1 MMDFWTLQDVKR
13 FKEISSREF
22 KQAEKAIYDLL
33 GEWLQQR
40 SPSSKI
46 YIDPGEFGIDVI
58 QSIGRFSIGYE
69 VKMTKLSNGHIDPS
83 PLFQGIGQAIH
94 YLRRGMDRAYLV
106 VPALQD
112 VQYFTE
118 LFQAT
123 VTIVGLILFDR
134 HFDFEETVKPTDSH
148 LYSNDMKK
156 ILEELLPTHKLG
168 IATLRLQRFKERWTR

>member
-1 MMDFWTLQDVKR
+1 MDLWTLQDVKR
-13 FKEISSREF
+13 FKEISSTEF

-40 SPSSKI
+40 LPSSKI

-58 QSIGRFSIGYE
+58 QSTGRFSVGYE
-69 VKMTKLSNGHIDPS
+69 VKMAKLSKDHIDPS